1 MKIVFFGSPLT
12 SSRSDHRS
20 RILFTLLE
28 GTAEKGH
35 HVVYFEPAGGDADGD
50 FSFVRFVRYGTWEEA
65 RDTVETECSDASAIV
80 VLSGFPEGPDAA
92 EFLLE
97 QAVPAAAFYDLDPW
111 DTLNGFDG
119 HGAAPWLRADQIG
132 RFDIVFSISGG
143 PALDTYR
150 TRWSAEEAQTLYEAI
165 DTAVF
170 HPRSPEPDIACDLA
184 LVADR
189 HPSTEATLESYLLE
203 AARAL
208 PSHRFIVA
216 GSGWEAADSWPENI
230 ELLIASSPVDRAT
243 IYSSA
248 RLVLVPVAQDAIDY
262 ALPLEL
268 LEPAA
273 CGAACAVVDRPGLS
287 DMFVR
292 DEEILVPASG
302 ADLVPYL
309 TVVGDSRLLRLGNM
323 AEKRALNDYCK
334 LRIATKFEQRI
345 ARKFFRGHN
354 G

>member
-1 MKIVFFGSPLT
+1 MKIVFFGSQLST
-12 SSRSDHRS
+12 SRSDHRS

-35 HVVYFEPAGGDADGD
+35 HVVYFEPAGGEAHDV
-50 FSFVRFVRYGTWEEA
+50 FSFVEFRPYASWDAA
-65 RDTVETECSDASAIV
+65 RDSVEAECADASAVV
-80 VLSGFPEGPDAA
+80 VLSGFPEGPAA
-92 EFLLE
+92 VEFLME
-97 QAVPAAAFYDLDPW
+97 QPVPAAAFYDLDPW
-111 DTLNGFDG
+111 QTLNGFDADS
-119 HGAAPWLRADQIG
+119 AAPWVRSEQIG
-132 RFDIVFSISGG
+132 RFDIVFSIAGG
-143 PALDTYR
+143 PALDAYR
-150 TRWSAEEAQTLYEAI
+150 SRWGAEEAQTLYEAI

-189 HPSTEATLESYLLE
+189 SASTEAALESYLLP

-208 PSHRFIVA
+208 PSHRFVVA
-216 GSGWEAADSWPENI
+216 GSGWDGTESWPDNI
-230 ELLIASSPVDRAT
+230 ELVVAASPVDRAV

-248 RLVLVPVAQDAIDY
+248 RLVLVPVAQGGIDY

-273 CGAACAVVDRPGLS
+273 CGAACAVVDRPGL
-287 DMFVR
+287 DGMFAR
-292 DEEILVPASG
+292 DEEILVPVSG

-309 TVVGDSRLLRLGNM
+309 TTIGDARLLKLANL
-323 AEKRALNDYCK
+323 AEKRALKDYCK